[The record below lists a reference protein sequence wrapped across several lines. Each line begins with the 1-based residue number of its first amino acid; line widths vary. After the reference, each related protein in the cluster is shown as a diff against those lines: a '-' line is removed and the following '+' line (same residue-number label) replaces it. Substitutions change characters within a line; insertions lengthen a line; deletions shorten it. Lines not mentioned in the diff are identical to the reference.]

1 MSKVMPIFIE
11 DEKAIK
17 SFEKYNFSK
26 ELLKKVEEY
35 LTTKLGIDIKFYESI
50 NWPNYYLTINTD
62 ILNNKHIGIF
72 DSIIKEYYLSMTIYE
87 DAKSI
92 GDKCTISFHFN
103 YEHCDGESNGNQLN
117 FYLIGYNKTNML
129 KEVKR

>member
-35 LTTKLGIDIKFYESI
+35 LTIKLGIDIKFYESTS
-50 NWPNYYLTINTD
+50 WPTYLTINTD
-62 ILNNKHIGIF
+62 TLDNKYIGIF
-72 DSIIKEYYLSMTIYE
+72 DSIIKEYYLNMTVYKDE
-87 DAKSI
+87 KSI
-92 GDKCTISFHFN
+92 GDKCTISFDFSYEN
-103 YEHCDGESNGNQLN
+103 YGGGSNGNQLN
-117 FYLIGYNKTNML
+117 LYLIGYNKTNML

>member
-11 DEKAIK
+11 DEKVIK

-50 NWPNYYLTINTD
+50 NWPNCYYLTINTD

-72 DSIIKEYYLSMTIYE
+72 DSMIKEYFLSMSVYKDE
-87 DAKSI
+87 I
-92 GDKCTISFHFN
+92 GDKCTISFHFQ
-103 YEHCDGESNGNQLN
+103 YEHYNGGNN
-117 FYLIGYNKTNML
+117 EFYSIDY
-129 KEVKR
+129 